1 MNDTVRDPEPTGTPD
16 SPSPSRAGAD
26 PEDTPGL
33 LLEAGRALFARRGY
47 DGASIRAITREAGT
61 NLGAVTYHF
70 GSKRALYEAVLES
83 VLRPLAD
90 RVAEATCSAGTATDR
105 AEAVVRAFFA
115 HLAEHPDQPHLMLQ
129 EITAG
134 REPPEVLRHLL
145 RRTLGELRQVI
156 LDGQAEGEIREGD
169 PLLLAMSVVSQPV
182 HMTLARHFTRSAVG
196 LDPTDPGTRERM
208 IEHAVSFVR
217 AGLRPPSEAIP

>member
-1 MNDTVRDPEPTGTPD
+1 MNDAVQDSGPPGGAEPTSGPRARPD
-16 SPSPSRAGAD
+16 PD
-26 PEDTPGL
+26 DTPGL
-33 LLEAGRALFARRGY
+33 LLEAARLLFARRGY

-61 NLGAVTYHF
+61 NLGSVTYHF

-83 VLRPLAD
+83 VIRPLAD
-90 RVAEATCSAGTATDR
+90 RVAEASRSAGSSLDR
-105 AEAVVRAFFA
+105 SEGVVRAFFA

-134 REPPEVLRHLL
+134 REPPEVLRRLL

-156 LDGQAEGEIREGD
+156 LDGQAAGEIREGD

-196 LDPTDPGTRERM
+196 LDPSDPETRERM
-208 IEHAVSFVR
+208 IEHAVGFVR
-217 AGLRPPSEAIP
+217 AGLRPPSQATP